1 MTILMLKAVS
11 FEERQNRH
19 LKSVTSNKEGHLIMK
34 MVNTSG
40 RYNDYKYMCTHI
52 ELQNAWRKTW
62 NNDRKADNS
71 NNIWITLTFE

>member
-40 RYNDYKYMCTHI
+40 RYNDYKYMCAHI
-52 ELQNAWRKTW
+52 ELQNA
-62 NNDRKADNS
+62 
-71 NNIWITLTFE
+71 